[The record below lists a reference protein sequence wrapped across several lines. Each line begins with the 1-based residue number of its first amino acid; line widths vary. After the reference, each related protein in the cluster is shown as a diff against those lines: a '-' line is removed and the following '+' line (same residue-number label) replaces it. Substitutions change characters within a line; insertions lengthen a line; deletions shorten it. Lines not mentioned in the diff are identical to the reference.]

1 MFRSRKRIPYDPPGQ
16 RKSKGKKPE
25 WKRSDQIFLNR
36 RVFLMKGAIVAG
48 FAALAA
54 RLGYMQIIKGD
65 YYETAT
71 ANTTQ
76 VWRPETPVRG
86 LIFDRQGRP
95 LAENR
100 RVWEV
105 RVIPARLPDRG
116 TPERERV
123 RSTTISALRLPEVLV
138 IDPSAVPVGSEETIH
153 RRVATL
159 LGLTKKDT
167 IEEFLRIVRVR
178 SRYNYLVEVDQFS
191 DDQAPMFRAAS
202 QELPGVRV
210 INRFDYLVEN
220 TAVPDLPVVI
230 KRDVSREI
238 AMTLEANRLYLPG
251 IELNDTALVRSYPAG
266 EVMSHVL
273 GYVGPVIEEERQ
285 DPANQTAG
293 GKSYYEFDDTIGK
306 LGLELWME
314 KVLRGNR
321 GGKFVE
327 IDGLGIET
335 RQIYENPPIPGRNL
349 KLTIDLELQAAAT
362 TALEEGLRFSNEDR
376 YIKDQANPNP
386 AREAHE
392 YKAGAGAVVVLD
404 VRNGDILA
412 LASFPLYDNQLF
424 VEGISTR
431 KYLEYT
437 QDENR
442 PLVNKA
448 AADHFPPGSTL
459 KIFMAMA
466 GLHEDVISANSA
478 FTCTSGIW
486 VPYTWD
492 ETRGDR
498 YLCWLRSDGGHGT
511 LDLVSALEESCDV
524 YFYNVG
530 TPEQKPEGAL
540 MNLHYRDLYYETDQK
555 GDLHFFEGLGIQK
568 IHDNLYDRFW
578 FGQATGIE
586 LPFEA
591 VGLVPDP
598 EWKND
603 IYEEGWSA
611 GDTINTS
618 IGQGFFLATPLQM
631 AVNTAAIA
639 NGGQIHRPRLMLET
653 VDDRGATIQEFATES
668 LRQVKLQAEHLDL
681 VREGMW
687 RVVNNETGTASIT
700 FNPET
705 GEYETKWRYANPPS
719 EEKIEI
725 AGKTGTAEVGIKRE
739 DGTYQDSHAWF
750 TAYAPFD
757 EPEVVVTVFLK
768 EGGEGSSY
776 AVPIADKVIRAYF
789 ELTGAR
795 ARGTILREDQL
806 PIGNENPAPSAGI
819 VIDGSPTAVPDES
832 FDETE
837 DDFVDEE
844 NPIEETGV

>member
-16 RKSKGKKPE
+16 RKSTGRKPE
-25 WKRSDQIFLNR
+25 WKRSDQIYLNR
-36 RVFLMKGAIVAG
+36 RVLLMKVAIVAG
-48 FAALAA
+48 FAALAT
-54 RLGYMQIIKGD
+54 RLGYMQIVKGD
-65 YYETAT
+65 YYEAET

-76 VWRPETPVRG
+76 SWRPETPVRG

-105 RVIPARLPDRG
+105 RVIPSKLPDKD

-123 RSTTISALRLPEVLV
+123 RSTIISALRLPEVLV
-138 IDPSAVPVGSEETIH
+138 IDPSAVPVGSEETVH

-167 IEEFLRIVRVR
+167 IEEFLRIVRIR
-178 SRYNYLVEVDQFS
+178 SQYNYLVEVDQFS

-238 AMTLEANRLYLPG
+238 AMTLEANRLYLSG

-285 DPANQTAG
+285 DPENQTAG
-293 GKSYYEFDDTIGK
+293 GTSYYEFDDTIGK

-327 IDGLGIET
+327 VDGLGIET
-335 RQIYENPPIPGRNL
+335 RLIYENPPIPGRNL

-362 TALEEGLRFSNEDR
+362 AALEEGLRFSNEDR
-376 YIKDQANPNP
+376 YLKDQAK
-386 AREAHE
+386 ADSEREEHE
-392 YKAGAGAVVVLD
+392 YRAGAGAVVVLD
-404 VRNGDILA
+404 VRNGDVLA

-442 PLVNKA
+442 PLINKA

-478 FTCTSGIW
+478 YTCTSGIW

-498 YLCWLRSDGGHGT
+498 YLCWQREDGGHGT
-511 LDLVSALEESCDV
+511 LDLIGALEHSCDV

-540 MNLHYRDLYYETDQK
+540 MNLHYRDLDYNTDQK

-568 IHDNLYDRFW
+568 MHDNLYDRFW

-598 EWKND
+598 EWKNEQ
-603 IYEEGWSA
+603 YEEGWSA

-639 NGGQIHRPRLMLET
+639 NGGQIHRPRLLLET
-653 VDDRGATIQEFATES
+653 VDDSGESIQKFSTES
-668 LRQVKLQAEHLDL
+668 LRQVKLQTDHLDL

-687 RVVNNETGTASIT
+687 RVVNNETGTASMT
-700 FNPET
+700 YNSET
-705 GEYETKWRYANPPS
+705 GEFTTKWPFSNPPS
-719 EEKIEI
+719 EDKIEI

-750 TAYAPFD
+750 TAYAPFN
-757 EPEVVVTVFLK
+757 EPEVAVTVFLK

-776 AVPIADKVIRAYF
+776 AVPIADKVLRAYF
-789 ELTGAR
+789 EYSGAR
-795 ARGTILREDQL
+795 KRGAMLREDQM
-806 PIGNENPAPSAGI
+806 PIGKEHPAPTSGVVVA
-819 VIDGSPTAVPDES
+819 GSPTAVPDES

-844 NPIEETGV
+844 NPIDEIDA

>member
-16 RKSKGKKPE
+16 RKSTGRKPE
-25 WKRSDQIFLNR
+25 WKRSDQIYLNR
-36 RVFLMKGAIVAG
+36 RVLLMKGAIVAG
-48 FAALAA
+48 FAALAT
-54 RLGYMQIIKGD
+54 RLGYMQIVKGD
-65 YYETAT
+65 YYEAET

-76 VWRPETPVRG
+76 SWRPETPVRG

-105 RVIPARLPDRG
+105 RVIPSKLPDKD

-123 RSTTISALRLPEVLV
+123 RSTIISALRLPEVLV
-138 IDPSAVPVGSEETIH
+138 IDPSAVPVGSEETVH

-167 IEEFLRIVRVR
+167 IEEFLRIVRIR
-178 SRYNYLVEVDQFS
+178 SQYNYLVEVDQFS

-238 AMTLEANRLYLPG
+238 AMTLEANRLYLSG

-285 DPANQTAG
+285 DPENQTAG
-293 GKSYYEFDDTIGK
+293 GTSYYEFDDTIGK

-327 IDGLGIET
+327 VDGLGIET
-335 RQIYENPPIPGRNL
+335 RLIYENPPIPGRNL

-362 TALEEGLRFSNEDR
+362 AALEEGLRFSNEDR
-376 YIKDQANPNP
+376 YLKDQAK
-386 AREAHE
+386 ADSEREEHE
-392 YKAGAGAVVVLD
+392 YRAGAGAVVVLD
-404 VRNGDILA
+404 VRNGDVLA

-442 PLVNKA
+442 PLINKA

-478 FTCTSGIW
+478 YTCTSGIW

-498 YLCWLRSDGGHGT
+498 YLCWQREDGGHGT
-511 LDLVSALEESCDV
+511 LDLVGALEHSCDV

-540 MNLHYRDLYYETDQK
+540 MNLHYRDLDYNTDQK

-568 IHDNLYDRFW
+568 MHDNLYDRFW

-598 EWKND
+598 EWKNEQ
-603 IYEEGWSA
+603 YEEGWSA

-639 NGGQIHRPRLMLET
+639 NGGQIHRPRLLLET
-653 VDDRGATIQEFATES
+653 VDDSGESIQKFSTES
-668 LRQVKLQAEHLDL
+668 LRQVKLQTDHPDL

-687 RVVNNETGTASIT
+687 RVVNNETGTASMT
-700 FNPET
+700 YNSET
-705 GEYETKWRYANPPS
+705 GEFTTKWPFSNPPS
-719 EEKIEI
+719 EDKIEI

-750 TAYAPFD
+750 TAYAPFN
-757 EPEVVVTVFLK
+757 EPEVAVTVFLK

-776 AVPIADKVIRAYF
+776 AVPIADKVLRAYF
-789 ELTGAR
+789 EYSGAR
-795 ARGTILREDQL
+795 KRGAMLREDQM
-806 PIGNENPAPSAGI
+806 PIGKEHPAPTSGV
-819 VIDGSPTAVPDES
+819 VIAGSPTAVPDES

-844 NPIEETGV
+844 NPIDEIDA

>member
-16 RKSKGKKPE
+16 RKSKGRKPE

-48 FAALAA
+48 FATLAA
-54 RLGYMQIIKGD
+54 RLGYMQIVKGD
-65 YYETAT
+65 YYEAET

-76 VWRPETPVRG
+76 SWRPETPVRG

-105 RVIPARLPDRG
+105 RVIPALLPEGD

-123 RSTTISALRLPEVLV
+123 RSTVISALRLPEVLV
-138 IDPSAVPVGSEETIH
+138 IDPSAVPEGSEETVH

-167 IEEFLRIVRVR
+167 IEEFLRIVRIR
-178 SRYNYLVEVDQFS
+178 SQYNYLVEVDQFS

-202 QELPGVRV
+202 QELPGVKV

-285 DPANQTAG
+285 DPENQTAG
-293 GKSYYEFDDTIGK
+293 GASYYEFDDTIGK

-335 RQIYENPPIPGRNL
+335 RLIYENPPIPGRNL

-362 TALEEGLRFSNEDR
+362 AALEEGLRFSNEDR
-376 YIKDQANPNP
+376 YLKDQANTNP
-386 AREAHE
+386 QREEHE
-392 YKAGAGAVVVLD
+392 YRAGAGAVVVLD
-404 VRNGDILA
+404 VRNGDVLA

-466 GLHEDVISANSA
+466 GLHEDLITGNTAY
-478 FTCTSGIW
+478 TCTSGIW

-498 YLCWLRSDGGHGT
+498 YLCWLREGGGHGT
-511 LDLVSALEESCDV
+511 LDLVGALEHSCDV

-540 MNLHYRDLYYETDQK
+540 MNLHYRDLNYDNDQK

-568 IHDNLYDRFW
+568 MHDNLYDRFW

-603 IYEEGWSA
+603 IYDEGWSA

-639 NGGQIHRPRLMLET
+639 NGGQIHRPRLLLET
-653 VDDRGATIQEFATES
+653 VDDGGTTINPFDIES
-668 LRQVKLQAEHLDL
+668 LRQVKLQTDHLDL

-687 RVVNNETGTASIT
+687 RVVNNETGTASMT
-700 FNPET
+700 YNPET
-705 GEYETKWRYANPPS
+705 GEFVSKWLNANPPG

-725 AGKTGTAEVGIKRE
+725 AGKTGTAEVGVKRE

-750 TAYAPFD
+750 TAYAPFN

-776 AVPIADKVIRAYF
+776 AVPIADKVLRAYF
-789 ELTGAR
+789 EYSGAR
-795 ARGTILREDQL
+795 ARGTILRDDQM
-806 PIGNENPAPSAGI
+806 PIGNEHPAPTSGI
-819 VIDGSPTAVPDES
+819 VVAGSPTAVPDES

-844 NPIEETGV
+844 NPIDEIDA

>member
-16 RKSKGKKPE
+16 RKSTGRKPE
-25 WKRSDQIFLNR
+25 WKRSDQIYLNR
-36 RVFLMKGAIVAG
+36 RVLLMKGAIVAG
-48 FAALAA
+48 FAALAT
-54 RLGYMQIIKGD
+54 RLGYMQIVKGD
-65 YYETAT
+65 YYEAET

-76 VWRPETPVRG
+76 SWRPETPVRG

-105 RVIPARLPDRG
+105 RVIPSKLPDKD

-123 RSTTISALRLPEVLV
+123 RSTIISALRLPEVLV
-138 IDPSAVPVGSEETIH
+138 IDPSAVPVGSEETVH

-167 IEEFLRIVRVR
+167 IEEFLRIVRIR
-178 SRYNYLVEVDQFS
+178 SQYNYLVEVDQFS

-238 AMTLEANRLYLPG
+238 AMTLEANRLYLSG

-285 DPANQTAG
+285 DPENQTAG
-293 GKSYYEFDDTIGK
+293 GTSYYEFDDTIGK

-327 IDGLGIET
+327 VDGLGIET
-335 RQIYENPPIPGRNL
+335 RLIYENPPIPGRNL

-362 TALEEGLRFSNEDR
+362 AALEEGLRFSNEDR
-376 YIKDQANPNP
+376 YLKDQAK
-386 AREAHE
+386 ADSEREEHE
-392 YKAGAGAVVVLD
+392 YRAGAGAVVVLD
-404 VRNGDILA
+404 VRNGDVLA

-442 PLVNKA
+442 PLINKA

-478 FTCTSGIW
+478 YTCTSGIW

-498 YLCWLRSDGGHGT
+498 YLCWQREDGGHGT
-511 LDLVSALEESCDV
+511 LDLVGALEHSCDV

-540 MNLHYRDLYYETDQK
+540 MNLHYRDLDYNTDQK

-568 IHDNLYDRFW
+568 MHDNLYDRFW

-598 EWKND
+598 EWKNEQ
-603 IYEEGWSA
+603 YEEGWSA

-639 NGGQIHRPRLMLET
+639 NGGQIHRPRLLLET
-653 VDDRGATIQEFATES
+653 VDDSGESIQKFSTES
-668 LRQVKLQAEHLDL
+668 LRQVKLQTDHLDL

-687 RVVNNETGTASIT
+687 RVVNNETGTASMT
-700 FNPET
+700 YNSET
-705 GEYETKWRYANPPS
+705 GEFTTKWPFSNPPS
-719 EEKIEI
+719 EDKIEI

-750 TAYAPFD
+750 TAYAPFN
-757 EPEVVVTVFLK
+757 EPEVAVTVFLK

-776 AVPIADKVIRAYF
+776 AVPIADKVLRAYF
-789 ELTGAR
+789 EYSGAR
-795 ARGTILREDQL
+795 KRGAMLREDQM
-806 PIGNENPAPSAGI
+806 PIGKEHPAPTSGVVVA
-819 VIDGSPTAVPDES
+819 GSPTAVPDES

-844 NPIEETGV
+844 NPIDEIDA

>member
-1 MFRSRKRIPYDPPGQ
+1 MLRSRKRIPYDPPGQ
-16 RKSKGKKPE
+16 RKNKGKKPE

-36 RVFLMKGAIVAG
+36 RVLLMKGAIIAG
-48 FAALAA
+48 FTTLAA
-54 RLGYMQIIKGD
+54 RLGYMQIARGD
-65 YYETAT
+65 YYQAET

-76 VWRPETPVRG
+76 SWRPEKPVRG

-105 RVIPARLPDRG
+105 RVIPAQLPKRD

-123 RSTTISALRLPEVLV
+123 RSTIISALRLPEVLV
-138 IDPSAVPVGSEETIH
+138 IDPSAVPEGSEETVH
-153 RRVATL
+153 RRVASL

-167 IEEFLRIVRVR
+167 IEEFLRIVRIR
-178 SRYNYLVEVDQFS
+178 SLYNYLVEVDQFS

-202 QELPGVRV
+202 QELPGVKV

-266 EVMSHVL
+266 EVMSHVI

-285 DPANQTAG
+285 DPQNQTAG
-293 GKSYYEFDDTIGK
+293 GQSYYEFDDTIGK

-321 GGKFVE
+321 GGRFVE
-327 IDGLGIET
+327 VDGLGIET
-335 RQIYENPPIPGRNL
+335 RLIYENPPVPGRNL

-362 TALEEGLRFSNEDR
+362 AALEEGLFFSNEDR
-376 YIKDQANPNP
+376 YLKDQEKNDPELE
-386 AREAHE
+386 RHE

-404 VRNGDILA
+404 VRNGDVLA
-412 LASFPLYDNQLF
+412 LASYPLYDNQLF

-442 PLVNKA
+442 PLINKA

-478 FTCTSGIW
+478 YTCTSGIW

-498 YLCWLRSDGGHGT
+498 YLCWQRTDGGHGT
-511 LDLVSALEESCDV
+511 LDLVGALERSCDV
-524 YFYNVG
+524 FFYNVG

-540 MNLHYRDLYYETDQK
+540 MNLHYRDLFYDTGQK

-568 IHDNLYDRFW
+568 MHDNLFDRFW

-603 IYEEGWSA
+603 QYEEGWSA
-611 GDTINTS
+611 GDTINTA

-639 NGGQIHRPRLMLET
+639 NGGRIHRPRLLLET
-653 VDDRGATIQEFATES
+653 VDDRGATVQTFATES
-668 LRQVKLQAEHLDL
+668 LRQVKLESDHLDL

-687 RVVNNETGTASIT
+687 RVVNVETGTANST
-700 FNPET
+700 LDKET
-705 GEYETKWRYANPPS
+705 GQYISKWPYANPS
-719 EEKIEI
+719 GEEQIEI
-725 AGKTGTAEVGIKRE
+725 AGKTGTAEVGVKRD

-750 TAYAPFD
+750 TAYAPYA
-757 EPEVVVTVFLK
+757 EPEIVVTVFLK

-776 AVPIADKVIRAYF
+776 AVPIADKVLRAYF

-795 ARGTILREDQL
+795 KRGAILREDKL
-806 PIGNENPAPSAGI
+806 PIGKEHPAPSAGI
-819 VIDGSPTAVPDES
+819 VVAGSPTAVPDES
-832 FDETE
+832 FDEME

-844 NPIEETGV
+844 DPIDEIDE

>member
-16 RKSKGKKPE
+16 RKNKGKKPE
-25 WKRSDQIFLNR
+25 WKRADQIFLNR
-36 RVFLMKGAIVAG
+36 RVLVLKGAILAG
-48 FAALAA
+48 FATLAT
-54 RLGYMQIIKGD
+54 RLGYMQIIKGE
-65 YYETAT
+65 YYQEET

-76 VWRPETPVRG
+76 VWRPEKPVRG
-86 LIFDRQGRP
+86 LIFDRKGRP

-105 RVIPARLPDRG
+105 RVIPAKLPKRG

-123 RSTTISALRLPEVLV
+123 RSTVISALRLPEVLV
-138 IDPSAVPVGSEETIH
+138 IDPSAVPVGSEETVH
-153 RRVATL
+153 RRVANL

-167 IEEFLRIVRVR
+167 IEEFLRIVRIR
-178 SRYNYLVEVDQFS
+178 SRYNYLVEVDQFT
-191 DDQAPMFRAAS
+191 DDQAPIFRAAS
-202 QELPGVRV
+202 QELPGVKV

-251 IELNDTALVRSYPAG
+251 IELNDSALVRSYPAG
-266 EVMSHVL
+266 EVMSHIL

-285 DPANQTAG
+285 DPANQTSG
-293 GKSYYEFDDTIGK
+293 GQSYYEFDDTIGK

-321 GGKFVE
+321 GGRYVE

-335 RQIYENPPIPGRNL
+335 RTIYETPPVPGRNL

-362 TALEEGLRFSNEDR
+362 AALEEGLRFSNEDR
-376 YIKDQANPNP
+376 YLKDQASEDPD
-386 AREAHE
+386 REPHE
-392 YKAGAGAVVVLD
+392 YRAGAGAVVVLD
-404 VRNGDILA
+404 VRNGDVLA
-412 LASFPLYDNQLF
+412 LASYPLYDNQLF

-466 GLHEDVISANSA
+466 GLHENVITANTA
-478 FTCTSGIW
+478 YTCTSGIW

-498 YLCWLRSDGGHGT
+498 YLCWQRSSGGHGT
-511 LDLVSALEESCDV
+511 LDLVGALEQSCDV

-540 MNLHYRDLYYETDQK
+540 MNLHYRDLDYATDQK
-555 GDLHFFEGLGIQK
+555 GELHFFEGLGIQK
-568 IHDNLYDRFW
+568 IHDNLYERFW

-618 IGQGFFLATPLQM
+618 IGQGFFLATPLQV

-639 NGGQIHRPRLMLET
+639 NGGQIHRPRLLLET
-653 VDDRGATIQEFATES
+653 VDATGKSIQTFETES
-668 LRQVKLQAEHLDL
+668 LRKVKLEQDHLAL

-687 RVVNNETGTASIT
+687 RVCNSPTGTAYASIDS
-700 FNPET
+700 ET
-705 GEYETKWRYANPPS
+705 GELVSKWLNTNPPG
-719 EEKIEI
+719 EEPIVI
-725 AGKTGTAEVGIKRE
+725 AGKTGTAEVGLKRE

-750 TAYAPFD
+750 TAYAPYD
-757 EPEVVVTVFLK
+757 EPEVAVTVFLK

-776 AVPIADKVIRAYF
+776 AVPIADKVLRAYF
-789 ELTGAR
+789 EYTGVR
-795 ARGTILREDQL
+795 KRGTILREDEM
-806 PIGNENPAPSAGI
+806 PIGKDYPAPTAG
-819 VIDGSPTAVPDES
+819 VVVAGSPTAVPGETFEES
-832 FDETE
+832 E

-844 NPIEETGV
+844 NPIDEIDE

>member
-1 MFRSRKRIPYDPPGQ
+1 MFRGRKRIPYDPPGQ
-16 RKSKGKKPE
+16 RKTKGKRRE
-25 WKRSDQIFLNR
+25 WMRSDQIFLNR
-36 RVFLMKGAIVAG
+36 RVFVMKGVIVAG
-48 FAALAA
+48 FAALTA
-54 RLGYMQIIKGD
+54 RLGYMQIIRGE
-65 YYETAT
+65 YYQKETAD
-71 ANTTQ
+71 TTQ
-76 VWRPETPVRG
+76 RWVPEKPARG
-86 LIFDRQGRP
+86 LIFDRRGRP

-105 RVIPARLPDRG
+105 RVIPSELPKRN

-123 RSTTISALRLPEVLV
+123 RATVISALRLPEVLV
-138 IDPSAVPVGSEETIH
+138 IDPSAVPEGSEEIVN
-153 RRVATL
+153 RRVASL
-159 LGLTKKDT
+159 LGLSKKDT
-167 IEEFLRIVRVR
+167 IEEFLRIIRVR
-178 SRYNYLVEVDQFS
+178 SRYNYLVEVDQFT
-191 DDQAPMFRAAS
+191 DDQAPMFRAAA

-220 TAVPDLPVVI
+220 TAVPDVPVVI

-238 AMTLEANRLYLPG
+238 ALTLEANRLYLPG

-285 DPANQTAG
+285 DPANQTPG
-293 GKSYYEFDDTIGK
+293 GASYYEYDDTIGK

-321 GGKFVE
+321 GGKYVE
-327 IDGLGIET
+327 VDSLGIET
-335 RQIYENPPIPGRNL
+335 RKIYENPPIPGRNL

-362 TALEEGLRFSNEDR
+362 AALEEGLAFANEDR
-376 YIKDQANPNP
+376 YLHDQADPTKEP
-386 AREAHE
+386 HE
-392 YKAGAGAVVVLD
+392 YTAGAGAVVVLD
-404 VRNGDILA
+404 VRNGDVLG
-412 LASFPLYDNQLF
+412 LASYPLYDNQLF

-437 QDENR
+437 EDENS

-466 GLHEDVISANSA
+466 ALHEDAVAADSQ

-492 ETRGDR
+492 ESRGDR
-498 YLCWLRSDGGHGT
+498 YLCWQRLDGGHGT
-511 LDLVSALEESCDV
+511 LNMIEALERSCDV

-530 TPEQKPEGAL
+530 TPEQKPEGAQ
-540 MNLHYRDLYYETDQK
+540 MNLHYRDLYYESGEK
-555 GDLHFFEGLGIQK
+555 GDLHFFQGLGIQK
-568 IHDNLYDRFW
+568 IHDNLFDRFW
-578 FGQATGIE
+578 FGQPTGIE

-591 VGLVPDP
+591 AGLVPDP
-598 EWKND
+598 KWKSE

-639 NGGQIHRPRLMLET
+639 NGGQIHRPRLLLET
-653 VDDRGATIQEFATES
+653 VDDTGATIQNFATES
-668 LRQVKLQAEHLDL
+668 LRQMKMQSDHLDV

-687 RVVNNETGTASIT
+687 RVVNVETGTAHGT
-700 FNPET
+700 FDNET
-705 GEYETKWRYANPPS
+705 GAFLTKWPFTNPDGEPA
-719 EEKIEI
+719 IEI
-725 AGKTGTAEVGIKRE
+725 AGKTGTAEVGMKKA
-739 DGTYQDSHAWF
+739 DGTYQDAHAWF
-750 TAYAPFD
+750 TCYAPYD
-757 EPEVVVTVFLK
+757 KPEVAVAVFLK

-776 AVPIADKVIRAYF
+776 AVPIADKVLRAYF

-795 ARGTILREDQL
+795 KRGMILREDML
-806 PIGNENPAPSAGI
+806 PIGKEHPAPTAGI
-819 VIDGSPTAVPDES
+819 VISGSPTAVPDES
-832 FDETE
+832 TDGSQSDQT
-837 DDFVDEE
+837 DGA
-844 NPIEETGV
+844 NP

>member
-1 MFRSRKRIPYDPPGQ
+1 MLRGRKRIPYDPPGQ
-16 RKSKGKKPE
+16 RKTKSKRRE
-25 WKRSDQIFLNR
+25 RMRSDQIFLNR
-36 RVFLMKGAIVAG
+36 RVFVMKGAIIAG
-48 FAALAA
+48 FTALTA
-54 RLGYMQIIKGD
+54 RLGYMQIIRGD
-65 YYETAT
+65 YYQKAT
-71 ANTTQ
+71 AETTQ
-76 VWRPETPVRG
+76 VWVPEKPARG
-86 LIFDRQGRP
+86 LIFDRSGRV

-105 RVIPARLPDRG
+105 RVIPSKLPKRG
-116 TPERERV
+116 TVERERV
-123 RSTTISALRLPEVLV
+123 RATIISALRLPEVLV
-138 IDPSAVPVGSEETIH
+138 IDPNAVPEGSEETIH

-159 LGLTKKDT
+159 LGLTRKDT
-167 IEEFLRIVRVR
+167 IEEFLRIIRVR
-178 SRYNYLVEVDQFS
+178 SRYNYLVEIDQFS

-220 TAVPDLPVVI
+220 TAVPDIPVVI

-238 AMTLEANRLYLPG
+238 ALTLEANRLYLPG

-273 GYVGPVIEEERQ
+273 GYVGPVIEEERE
-285 DPANQTAG
+285 DPANQTPG
-293 GKSYYEFDDTIGK
+293 GKSYYEYDDTIGK

-321 GGKFVE
+321 GGRFVE
-327 IDGLGIET
+327 VDGLGIET

-362 TALEEGLRFSNEDR
+362 VALQEGLAFANEDR
-376 YIKDQANPNP
+376 YLLDQADPT
-386 AREAHE
+386 REPHE

-404 VRNGDILA
+404 VRNGDVLA
-412 LASFPLYDNQLF
+412 LASYPVYDNQLF

-437 QDENR
+437 EDENS

-459 KIFMAMA
+459 KIFVAMA
-466 GLHEDVISANSA
+466 GLHEDTVAVDTLY
-478 FTCTSGIW
+478 TCTSGIW

-492 ETRGDR
+492 ESRGDR
-498 YLCWLRSDGGHGT
+498 YLCWQRADGGHGT
-511 LDLVSALEESCDV
+511 LNLIEALERSCDV

-530 TPEQKPEGAL
+530 TPEQKPEGAQ
-540 MNLHYRDLYYETDQK
+540 MNLHYRDLYYESGEK
-555 GDLHFFEGLGIQK
+555 GDLHFFQGLGIQK

-578 FGQATGIE
+578 FGRPTGIE

-591 VGLVPDP
+591 AGLVPDP
-598 EWKND
+598 AWKNE

-631 AVNTAAIA
+631 AVNTASIA
-639 NGGQIHRPRLMLET
+639 NGGKIHRPRLLLET
-653 VDDRGATIQEFATES
+653 VDDTGATIQGFATES
-668 LRQVKLQAEHLDL
+668 LRQVKLQKDHLDA

-687 RVVNNETGTASIT
+687 RVVNLETGTAHGT
-700 FNPET
+700 YDPET
-705 GEYETKWRYANPPS
+705 GGFISKWPYSNPS
-719 EEKIEI
+719 GEDTIEI
-725 AGKTGTAEVGIKRE
+725 AGKTGTAEVGIKKA
-739 DGTYQDSHAWF
+739 DGTYQDAHAWF
-750 TAYAPFD
+750 TCYAPYE
-757 EPEVVVTVFLK
+757 EPEVVVTVLLK

-776 AVPIADKVIRAYF
+776 AVPIADRVLRAYF

-795 ARGTILREDQL
+795 KRGTILREDQM
-806 PIGNENPAPSAGI
+806 PISKEYPAPTAGI
-819 VIDGSPTAVPDES
+819 VIAASPTAESESSPDGD
-832 FDETE
+832 DEAI
-837 DDFVDEE
+837 DEGAE
-844 NPIEETGV
+844 

>member
-1 MFRSRKRIPYDPPGQ
+1 MFRGRKRIQYDPPGQ
-16 RKSKGKKPE
+16 RKSNGKRRE
-25 WKRSDQIFLNR
+25 WMRTDQIFLNR
-36 RVFLMKGAIVAG
+36 RVFFMKGAILAG
-48 FAALAA
+48 FAALAT
-54 RLGYMQIIKGD
+54 RLGYMQIVRGD
-65 YYETAT
+65 YYQDAT

-76 VWRPETPVRG
+76 RWVPETPVRG
-86 LIFDRQGRP
+86 LIFDRAGRT

-105 RVIPARLPDRG
+105 RVIPSELPKRG
-116 TPERERV
+116 TPERDRV
-123 RSTTISALRLPEVLV
+123 RSTMISALRLPEVLV
-138 IDPSAVPVGSEETIH
+138 IDPSAVPEGSEETVN

-159 LGLTKKDT
+159 LGFTKKDT
-167 IEEFLRIVRVR
+167 IEDFLRIVRVR
-178 SRYNYLVEVDQFS
+178 SRYNYLVEVDQFT
-191 DDQAPMFRAAS
+191 DDQAPMFRAAA

-210 INRFDYLVEN
+210 INRFDYLVDN

-238 AMTLEANRLYLPG
+238 ALTLEANRLYLPG

-273 GYVGPVIEEERQ
+273 GYVGPVIDEERQ
-285 DPANQTAG
+285 DPANQTPG
-293 GKSYYEFDDTIGK
+293 GASYYEFDDTIGK

-327 IDGLGIET
+327 VDGLGVET
-335 RQIYENPPIPGRNL
+335 RVIYENPPVPGRNL

-362 TALEEGLRFSNEDR
+362 TALQEGLAFSNEDR
-376 YIKDQANPNP
+376 YLKDKADPTK
-386 AREAHE
+386 ETHE

-404 VRNGDILA
+404 VRNGDVLA
-412 LASFPLYDNQLF
+412 MASYPLYDNQLF
-424 VEGISTR
+424 VEGISAR

-437 QDENR
+437 EDENS

-466 GLHEDVISANSA
+466 GLHEDVVSADA
-478 FTCTSGIW
+478 QFTCTSGIW

-492 ETRGDR
+492 ESRGDR
-498 YLCWLRSDGGHGT
+498 YLCWQRLDGGHGT
-511 LDLVSALEESCDV
+511 LNMIEALERSCDV

-530 TPEQKPEGAL
+530 TPEQKPEGAQ
-540 MNLHYRDLYYETDQK
+540 MNLHYRDLYYETGDK
-555 GDLHFFEGLGIQK
+555 GDLHYFRGLGIQK
-568 IHDNLYDRFW
+568 IHDNLQNRFW

-591 VGLVPDP
+591 TGLVPDP
-598 EWKND
+598 EWKTEV
-603 IYEEGWSA
+603 YEEGWSA

-618 IGQGFFLATPLQM
+618 IGQGFFLTTPLQM
-631 AVNTAAIA
+631 AVNTLAIA
-639 NGGQIHRPRLMLET
+639 NGGQIHRPRLLLET
-653 VDDRGATIQEFATES
+653 VDDTGKTIQGFATEN
-668 LRQVKLQAEHLDL
+668 LRQMKMKDEHLQV

-687 RVVNNETGTASIT
+687 RVVNVETGTANVTYHSD
-700 FNPET
+700 T
-705 GEYETKWRYANPPS
+705 GEYTSKWLYSNPPN
-719 EEKIEI
+719 EDPIEI
-725 AGKTGTAEVGIKRE
+725 AGKTGTAEVGIKKD

-750 TAYAPFD
+750 TCYAPYD

-776 AVPIADKVIRAYF
+776 AVPIADKVLRAYF
-789 ELTGAR
+789 EYTGAR
-795 ARGTILREDQL
+795 KRGMILREDEM
-806 PIGNENPAPSAGI
+806 PIGKEHPAPTAGVTI
-819 VIDGSPTAVPDES
+819 AGSPVAVPGES
-832 FDETE
+832 GDGTDVTGDGTE
-837 DDFVDEE
+837 
-844 NPIEETGV
+844 G